1 LPRRDVTSGG
11 GTVSDGNGEAHQ
23 VLGRCDEREATV
35 RLDGLRTY
43 VQLAEGLTEVAKE
56 SAVSSARA
64 LLTQGASRLG
74 FVSAAE
80 LEAASLQARSLEER
94 VQRLESQ
101 MREQETAA
109 VPATPRKQPRGTAAR
124 KPATTRPRK
133 ATIAKK
139 DV

>member
-1 LPRRDVTSGG
+1 
-11 GTVSDGNGEAHQ
+11 
-23 VLGRCDEREATV
+23 
-35 RLDGLRTY
+35 

-109 VPATPRKQPRGTAAR
+109 VPATPRKQSGGTAAR

-133 ATIAKK
+133 ATTAKK
-139 DV
+139 DA